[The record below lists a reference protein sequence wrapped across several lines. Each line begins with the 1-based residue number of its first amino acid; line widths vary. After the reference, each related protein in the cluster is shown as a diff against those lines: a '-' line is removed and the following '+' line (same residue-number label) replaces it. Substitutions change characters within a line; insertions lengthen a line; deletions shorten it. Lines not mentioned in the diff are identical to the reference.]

1 MPGTSDSSR
10 KRPVS
15 ARTLRTRQ
23 DALRF
28 LERFAAATG
37 LRVAS
42 ASAESLP
49 PHFLARP
56 VPAPDV
62 LANHYGGELA
72 RRTHNALCRF
82 EPPPPGEPWT
92 FGRLLQIR
100 GFGLFCLLDL
110 LEVLAR
116 HGAGTEAGPGSS
128 QL

>member
-15 ARTLRTRQ
+15 ARTVRTRQ

-28 LERFAAATG
+28 LERFAALTG

-56 VPAPDV
+56 APAPDV
-62 LANHYGGELA
+62 LANHYGRDLA

-100 GFGLFCLLDL
+100 GFGLFCLLDV
-110 LEVLAR
+110 LEVMAR
-116 HGAGTEAGPGSS
+116 HDGGTGPSHG
-128 QL
+128 